1 MRARAAVPA
10 STSSPV
16 TRRGDERRAK
26 NRKPNPNRV
35 AGAAAIVDNS
45 GRRTCS
51 GRITY
56 RYLTSL
62 STPSTSPSNGTAR
75 GISPLARDFTYSWLR
90 TYQRLFDPILA
101 RSSTLA
107 DLRLAPRAG
116 RARLVR
122 AAMTACY
129 YRAYFA
135 GERDQFRARV
145 GNQFPG
151 SRRFPRH
158 LYSPFPNCEN
168 VIVTPKL
175 TLHWDM
181 IGEF

>member
-1 MRARAAVPA
+1 MGQHEA
-10 STSSPV
+10 SLPSL
-16 TRRGDERRAK
+16 E
-26 NRKPNPNRV
+26 
-35 AGAAAIVDNS
+35 
-45 GRRTCS
+45 
-51 GRITY
+51 
-56 RYLTSL
+56 TSL
-62 STPSTSPSNGTAR
+62 TPGSGP
-75 GISPLARDFTYSWLR
+75 ISVCLT
-90 TYQRLFDPILA
+90 PILA

-158 LYSPFPNCEN
+158 LYSKN
-168 VIVTPKL
+168 VRVKN
-175 TLHWDM
+175 D
-181 IGEF
+181 